1 MKLYKKMMNLMKNQF
16 KNKKLYK
23 NLISGYALLVHLKI
37 KMMLSNVK
45 FVRQISHKKPLS
57 NRFKKILN
65 KKIMRI

>member
-1 MKLYKKMMNLMKNQF
+1 MKNQF

-65 KKIMRI
+65 KKIMRIQKIRLDKKKI